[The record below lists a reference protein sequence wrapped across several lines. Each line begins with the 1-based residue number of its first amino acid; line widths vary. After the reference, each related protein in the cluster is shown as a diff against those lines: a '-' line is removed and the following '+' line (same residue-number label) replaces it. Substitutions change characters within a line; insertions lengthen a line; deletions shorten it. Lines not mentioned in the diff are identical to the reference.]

1 LDKYFKRN
9 NLKHAIFTKLLMI
22 IILEF
27 MKHIFLLIFIVIT
40 IQSYSDEWE
49 IDINQC
55 TKVIE
60 RFFFN
65 GIENKDNSPIDQYY
79 DINGNLVLRI
89 LYNRNGQER
98 SRQINKY
105 NEMNELTEYSVWDN
119 SAGAAQWRRWLHR
132 IIEKTAE
139 NDKIIFLI
147 KEKRY
152 FDDYKLIE
160 IKIKNTN
167 GNLISEM
174 EIEDDIL
181 ASYRIYND
189 KNDVIYYRY
198 QNEKSNGIREERY
211 LIEYD
216 SHFNKGIS
224 IKTYENEKLIYE
236 TVNKY
241 DGNGI
246 LLQSITLNYLNNI
259 QFKQLYTYDDKN
271 NLIEDK
277 LLDNNDDVIL
287 IRYYQYDKENRRIK
301 QGEKDNS
308 YDRYWTYEY

>member
-1 LDKYFKRN
+1 MKY
-9 NLKHAIFTKLLMI
+9 IFS
-22 IILEF
+22 
-27 MKHIFLLIFIVIT
+27 LIFIIIT
-40 IQSYSDEWE
+40 IQSYANEWE
-49 IDINQC
+49 VDISQY
-55 TKVIE
+55 TKVTE

-79 DINGNLVLRI
+79 DINGNLVLQI

-98 SRQINKY
+98 SRQISKY
-105 NEMNELTEYSVWDN
+105 NEMNELVEYSAWDH
-119 SAGAAQWRRWLHR
+119 STGADQWRRWLHR
-132 IIEKTAE
+132 IIEEIVE

-152 FDDYKLIE
+152 SDDYKLIG

-167 GNLISEM
+167 GYLISEM
-174 EIEDDIL
+174 EIEDDVFV
-181 ASYRIYND
+181 SYRIYND
-189 KNDVIYYRY
+189 RNDIIYYRY

-211 LIEYD
+211 FIEYD
-216 SHFNKGIS
+216 SHFNKEIC
-224 IKTYENEKLIYE
+224 IKIYENGNLIYE

-259 QFKQLYTYDDKN
+259 QSKHLYTYDDKN

-277 LLDNNDDVIL
+277 LLDNNDNVIL

-301 QGEKDNS
+301 WGEKNNS